1 MRWISIYFLLHSFQ
15 LGVLHYSLR
24 AFKAIL
30 QADRAT
36 YGASDDYEIANVIGN
51 EWQQRVDDVVSGA
64 TPQD

>member
-1 MRWISIYFLLHSFQ
+1 MSSIYFPLHSFQ
-15 LGVLHYSLR
+15 LGVLNNPFR

-30 QADRAT
+30 RTDRAT